1 MTGQEIKE
9 IKNIISMLT
18 EKPEECGFEVYII
31 TKSEPQLK
39 KMGFIEKGT
48 DNFYQKLKESIIK
61 SLSEKY
67 NDEEAEYV
75 SADYIA
81 DDQRKFYIIPISQS
95 YNPLPMLN
103 TKAGTF
109 SKNDIGDATGIAF
122 SLRRDKNQIWVYQHL
137 WSIMV
142 PNKSKKNLMA
152 RLVSGE
158 RDVFEEMTDPIIT
171 FTEKCD
177 FLVIDNNIITSDYK
191 LLQNSFGFQDYIRLR
206 ADKTIEAIESKGIV
220 AKVDKLK
227 AYVNRGN
234 GKPKYAKKMM
244 RISDSKVLE
253 MEPTKLR
260 ENIHRS
266 TRWNGKIEEDKNGK
280 FVIDTYPQVE
290 ILIDLLDERYTRSD
304 ITDTEYDTDVKRV
317 AEPVVTGTDNK
328 GKK

>member
-1 MTGQEIKE
+1 
-9 IKNIISMLT
+9 
-18 EKPEECGFEVYII
+18 
-31 TKSEPQLK
+31 
-39 KMGFIEKGT
+39 
-48 DNFYQKLKESIIK
+48 
-61 SLSEKY
+61 
-67 NDEEAEYV
+67 
-75 SADYIA
+75 
-81 DDQRKFYIIPISQS
+81 
-95 YNPLPMLN
+95 MLN

-244 RISDSKVLE
+244 RISDSKVLK
-253 MEPTKLR
+253 MDQTKLW
-260 ENIHRS
+260 ENIHKS
-266 TRWNGKIEEDKNGK
+266 TRWNGKIKEENGK
-280 FVIDTYPQVE
+280 FLLNTFAQVE
-290 ILIDLLDERYTRSD
+290 NLIDLLDERYTRSD

-317 AEPVVTGTDNK
+317 AEPVATGTDNK